1 MDGETLAKILKK
13 IEIEIKLRG
22 FSIQTAKM
30 YKLYN
35 KQFIQRYGISEI
47 SKVVEDDV
55 KLYLAEKMTEENLS
69 AKSISLIK
77 AALLFYYN
85 EILGNKFE
93 IKTPKIKKT
102 TPVVLTKREIEDLFS
117 VISNAKQRLILKLYY
132 SSGLRLSE
140 ATHLRRKDLDFNENV
155 VWVRDGK
162 GGKDRMSILSSS
174 LSVELQDYCQYKSKD
189 DFVFTNKQGDPIGE
203 RIIQYAMQKAKDKA
217 GIEKDVHV
225 HSLRHSFATH
235 LLEAGVDIRKIQ
247 ELLGHSDLSTT
258 QIYTTISNA
267 ELKKVKSP
275 LD

>member
-1 MDGETLAKILKK
+1 
-13 IEIEIKLRG
+13 
-22 FSIQTAKM
+22 
-30 YKLYN
+30 
-35 KQFIQRYGISEI
+35 
-47 SKVVEDDV
+47 
-55 KLYLAEKMTEENLS
+55 MTEENLY